1 MYTPAKKYRAIS
13 GREMWETWGAG
24 SENLSQPHPADRVI
38 GWSVAISTSDVLP
51 LPILI
56 RPLSRKMLE
65 KTQFICINLY
75 VVLINYTSSIIM
87 QQK

>member
-56 RPLSRKMLE
+56 PSLPRTNPEGPKMLGE
-65 KTQFICINLY
+65 DTTCLH
-75 VVLINYTSSIIM
+75 
-87 QQK
+87 